1 LKLAWDL
8 LFENSLW
15 ARFLRSRVI
24 RKDKFISHHIFSS
37 IWSGIKNKLQTIWD
51 NSCWILGKGNN
62 INFWKHDWCGE
73 ILAQKFNIPV
83 ALYHH
88 LNEKVQ
94 DFIVD
99 NQWYVPLEIQ
109 DEHPTLLPF
118 LQTIIIP
125 FEEKEDQ
132 IIWRH
137 SSSGLLS
144 LKDAYNFHRIP
155 NHHCVC
161 ADLIWNIAIPP
172 SKSLLIWRL
181 IHNRLP
187 TDENLSLRGCNL
199 PSMCNQQS
207 ESSLHL
213 FLHCSFAA
221 SLWKWLGDII
231 KIHINVNS
239 IIDVLQVTNR
249 GWSPQCKLVITS
261 AILNIV
267 NLIWISRNNLRF
279 NDVKPS
285 WNSVTSLIIAHVSLA
300 GNQTVLSTGS
310 SIVDFQILKAFKVNN
325 HPPRAPR
332 IIEVIWHP
340 PIIGWVK
347 CNTDGSSSGNPGP
360 SACGGVF
367 RNFNGDFLGCFA
379 VSIGLANVLKAELWG
394 IIFAIEA
401 AFDRGWNNLW
411 IESDSMVATWALKS
425 PKSYSLAAQKQM
437 GKLSSKA

>member
-1 LKLAWDL
+1 
-8 LFENSLW
+8 
-15 ARFLRSRVI
+15 
-24 RKDKFISHHIFSS
+24 
-37 IWSGIKNKLQTIWD
+37 
-51 NSCWILGKGNN
+51 
-62 INFWKHDWCGE
+62 
-73 ILAQKFNIPV
+73 
-83 ALYHH
+83 
-88 LNEKVQ
+88 
-94 DFIVD
+94 
-99 NQWYVPLEIQ
+99 
-109 DEHPTLLPF
+109 
-118 LQTIIIP
+118 
-125 FEEKEDQ
+125 
-132 IIWRH
+132 
-137 SSSGLLS
+137 
-144 LKDAYNFHRIP
+144 
-155 NHHCVC
+155 
-161 ADLIWNIAIPP
+161 
-172 SKSLLIWRL
+172 
-181 IHNRLP
+181 
-187 TDENLSLRGCNL
+187 
-199 PSMCNQQS
+199 
-207 ESSLHL
+207 
-213 FLHCSFAA
+213 
-221 SLWKWLGDII
+221 
-231 KIHINVNS
+231 
-239 IIDVLQVTNR
+239 
-249 GWSPQCKLVITS
+249 LVITS

-379 VSIGLANVLKAELWG
+379 DSIGLANALKAELWG

-425 PKSYSLAAQKQM
+425 PSLIPWQLRNRWESCLQKLNSM
-437 GKLSSKA
+437 NFMLTHIYREGNHCADKLASLGLSRFDFTWWSCLPFEISSGFFRNRSGLAYFRFC